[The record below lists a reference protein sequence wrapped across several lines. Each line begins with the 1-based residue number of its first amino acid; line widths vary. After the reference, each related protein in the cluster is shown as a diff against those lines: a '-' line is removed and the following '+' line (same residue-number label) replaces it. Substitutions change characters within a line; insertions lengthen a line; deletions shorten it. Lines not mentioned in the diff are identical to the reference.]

1 MGPLQGVCRLWPC
14 GRPSSSSSHTSSL
27 ALPQAWDGH
36 RGAWPCCA
44 PHPWWLRALDWG
56 LLTICPLS
64 QAARVRRAGADPG
77 GPNPALCAG
86 FQPNRARV
94 EAGLRAAGVVRQ
106 PRAEVCAG
114 APGPVCERAAGVGGG
129 SPGPRAIHAPSRSP
143 APDAKSFP
151 ALEGSSQTEHCCAV
165 GPAGR
170 RGLWEG
176 ALRRTGSRGRG
187 GVLGA
192 VAGHTRGE
200 EWGARPA
207 ECPVGAASAEPWAS
221 FPGGASAKPFLAQDF
236 ISKSN

>member
-1 MGPLQGVCRLWPC
+1 MWPC

-77 GPNPALCAG
+77 GPKPALCAG

-129 SPGPRAIHAPSRSP
+129 SPGPRAIHAPSRCP
-143 APDAKSFP
+143 APDAKTFP

>member
-1 MGPLQGVCRLWPC
+1 MSLFLLTLRPLLSGQSYNSPVGGMGPLQGVCRLWPC

-129 SPGPRAIHAPSRSP
+129 LSW
-143 APDAKSFP
+143 
-151 ALEGSSQTEHCCAV
+151 SQ
-165 GPAGR
+165 GR
-170 RGLWEG
+170 P
-176 ALRRTGSRGRG
+176 
-187 GVLGA
+187 
-192 VAGHTRGE
+192 H
-200 EWGARPA
+200 
-207 ECPVGAASAEPWAS
+207 
-221 FPGGASAKPFLAQDF
+221 PFLLPCA
-236 ISKSN
+236 